1 MPCHAQLCWMF
12 PFSSI
17 LIVKQFWKSY
27 VSCFMFQLSQMLLL
41 RSNRD
46 RGCRTSEEEAQRS
59 LRSLHSWMAV
69 PHRPCHAPTRGFAP
83 SSEKE
88 LPFRGS
94 GKKKK
99 KKRSLMAVVWILRA
113 TVTYLLNGSTHVEL
127 SYTLTDANCVYIF
140 QAIVPNA
147 SWVLP
152 CGYHLRLLTS
162 FPSPHYLLW
171 YVKTVPPG
179 VLPSP

>member
-1 MPCHAQLCWMF
+1 MPCHAQLRWTF

-17 LIVKQFWKSY
+17 LILKEFWKNYLSR
-27 VSCFMFQLSQMLLL
+27 FMFNLSWILPR
-41 RSNRD
+41 RSKTD
-46 RGCRTSEEEAQRS
+46 RGCRTSEDEVQRS
-59 LRSLHSWMAV
+59 RKSLHSQTAV
-69 PHRPCHAPTRGFAP
+69 PRRPCHAPTRVLYHALKRSFH
-83 SSEKE
+83 
-88 LPFRGS
+88 S
-94 GKKKK
+94 GGQKRKK

-127 SYTLTDANCVYIF
+127 PYTLTDANRVYIF

-147 SWVLP
+147 SWVLS
-152 CGYHLRLLTS
+152 CGYHLRLPTS

-179 VLPSP
+179 VLPNP